1 MVLRNIPVRDVTKLI
16 DRVQQIGQRLAEA
29 QPKELAIGNILR
41 RILGLIRDEAEE
53 DRDREAG
60 GYGETGIGSRYS

>member
-1 MVLRNIPVRDVTKLI
+1 MLRNIRVTDVTKLI
-16 DRVQQIGQRLAEA
+16 DRVHQIGQRLAEA
-29 QPKELAIGNILR
+29 QPKELAVGNIIR

-60 GYGETGIGSRYS
+60 GYGDIGVGSRYR